1 MKPIKI
7 LLDPGHGSNTPG
19 KRSPD
24 GLLREYAYTREIA
37 NLVYHGLH
45 REGIDAEV
53 IVREELDV
61 PLSERICRVNEAC
74 REYGVANVLL
84 VSIHVNAAGD
94 GSEWTKAVGWEC
106 YTSPGKTKAD
116 KLATC
121 IYEEASLY
129 IPEVSKMRPDLS
141 DGDPDKE
148 ARFYML
154 TQSKCPA
161 VLTENLFMDNKSEC
175 KYLLSLKGKAA
186 IANIHVKGIKK
197 YLSSL

>member
-7 LLDPGHGSNTPG
+7 LLDPGHGSNTAG

-24 GLLREYAYTREIA
+24 GSLLEYAYTREIA
-37 NLVYHGLH
+37 SLVYHGLH
-45 REGIDAEV
+45 REGIDAEI
-53 IVREELDV
+53 IVREEVDV
-61 PLSERICRVNEAC
+61 PLSERIRRVNEAC
-74 REYGVANVLL
+74 REHGAANVLL

-94 GSEWTKAVGWEC
+94 GSQWQSSTGWEC

-129 IPEVSKMRPDLS
+129 IPEVSRMRPDFS
-141 DGDPDKE
+141 DADPDKE

-154 TQSKCPA
+154 MHSKCPA
-161 VLTENLFMDNKSEC
+161 VLTENLFMDNKSDC

-186 IANIHVKGIKK
+186 IANIHVKGIRK
-197 YLSSL
+197 YLASL

>member
-1 MKPIKI
+1 MKI

-24 GLLREYAYTREIA
+24 GALLEYAYTREIA
-37 NLVYHGLH
+37 NLIYHGLH
-45 REGIDAEV
+45 REGIDAEI
-53 IVREELDV
+53 IVREEIDV

-74 REYGVANVLL
+74 REHGQGNVLL
-84 VSIHVNAAGD
+84 VSIHCNAAGD
-94 GSEWTKAVGWEC
+94 GKIWRNATGWEC

-116 KLATC
+116 KLATYLC
-121 IYEEASLY
+121 EEASLY
-129 IPEVSKMRPDLS
+129 IPETSRIRADYS

-148 ARFYML
+148 GRFYML
-154 TQSKCPA
+154 MHSKCPA

-186 IANIHVKGIKK
+186 IANIHIRGIKK
-197 YLSSL
+197 YLASYEKR

>member
-1 MKPIKI
+1 MKI
-7 LLDPGHGSNTPG
+7 LIDPGHGSTTPG

-24 GLLREYAYTREIA
+24 GALLEYAYCREIA

-45 REGIDAEV
+45 RDGIEAEV
-53 IVREELDV
+53 ILREEVDV
-61 PLSERICRVNEAC
+61 PLHERIRRVNEAC
-74 REYGVANVLL
+74 REYGVSNVLL

-94 GSEWTKAVGWEC
+94 GSQWMKATGWEC

-121 IYEEASLY
+121 LVEEASVYLPQATK
-129 IPEVSKMRPDLS
+129 IRTDNT

-161 VLTENLFMDNKSEC
+161 VLTENLFMDNKSDC

-186 IANIHVKGIKK
+186 IAKIHIKGILK
-197 YLSSL
+197 YLAYENNR